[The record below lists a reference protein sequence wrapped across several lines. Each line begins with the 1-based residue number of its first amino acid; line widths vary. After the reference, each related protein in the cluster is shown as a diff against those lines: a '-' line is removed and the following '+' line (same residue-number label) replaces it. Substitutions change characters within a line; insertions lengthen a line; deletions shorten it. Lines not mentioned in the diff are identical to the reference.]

1 MNVYLPFMVTLPLLA
16 AVLFTE
22 ADPSATHVDE
32 RPPNIKEIGPN
43 PQSPYYTFSEPLI
56 LPAPF
61 PSERAEY
68 TEPTQEPND
77 HFGNA
82 ADMVTAMPTPTV
94 ALPVYAQPKLTPAID
109 VAVAECRQRGDRYD
123 WQTYALAAGFPPDVV
138 AGSEMAN
145 VIHTES
151 GGDLCAVNTSSKAA
165 CWAQIL
171 SSAGIE
177 QQIAYLDP
185 TACMSAAY
193 AKWVDGGR
201 DFWRHWYQWWVR

>member
-1 MNVYLPFMVTLPLLA
+1 MRWIHVWLLIPIAFALAPMALTLP
-16 AVLFTE
+16 
-22 ADPSATHVDE
+22 DE
-32 RPPNIKEIGPN
+32 MAIHEDANPPNAPAYVYRASII
-43 PQSPYYTFSEPLI
+43 I
-56 LPAPF
+56 PAPF
-61 PSERAEY
+61 PSERAAY
-68 TEPTQEPND
+68 IEPTQEP
-77 HFGNA
+77 
-82 ADMVTAMPTPTV
+82 TATPMPAPTV

-109 VAVAECRQRGDRYD
+109 VAVAECRQRADRYD

-138 AGSEMAN
+138 AGSEMAT

-151 GGDLCAVNTSSKAA
+151 GGDLCAVNTSSGAA

-185 TACMSAAY
+185 ATCMNAAY

-201 DFWRHWYQWWVR
+201 DFWRHWYQWWHR